1 MELKGNIPAIVTP
14 FDKEDEVDQEGLKK
28 NIEFLINHID
38 GVVPC
43 GTTGESP
50 TLTYEEHKQVIE
62 HVIDI
67 VNGRVTVIAGTG
79 SNSTR
84 EAIELTKHA
93 AELGADASLIVAPY
107 YNRPTQKG
115 IYQHYKA
122 IAENCNLPLVVYNIP
137 SRTGINIE
145 PSTFEKLAKLDNII
159 GVKAASGNLGQMM
172 KILNQTDLTLVSGDD
187 NLILPVMSIG
197 GKGVISVA
205 SNIIPEAI
213 SEMISAFEK
222 GDLEKARE
230 INYRYFK
237 LFNSI
242 FLETNPGPIK
252 EAMKMMGLAAGHVR
266 APLVDLGA
274 DNREKL
280 KSVLVELDLI
290 GG

>member
-1 MELKGNIPAIVTP
+1 MEFKGNIPAIVTP
-14 FDKEDEVDQEGLKK
+14 FDEEDGVDQEGLKK
-28 NIEFLINHID
+28 NIEFVINHID

-50 TLTYEEHKQVIE
+50 TLSYEEHKHVIE
-62 HVIDI
+62 MVIDI
-67 VNGRVTVIAGTG
+67 VDGRVPVIAGTG
-79 SNSTR
+79 SNSTK

-93 AELGADASLIVAPY
+93 GDVGADGALLIAPY
-107 YNRPTQKG
+107 YNKPTQKG

-137 SRTGINIE
+137 SRTGVNIE
-145 PSTFEKLAKLDNII
+145 PSTFEKLAKLENIV
-159 GVKAASGNLGQMM
+159 GVKEASGNLGQMM
-172 KILNQTDLTLVSGDD
+172 KIIERSDLTLLSGDD
-187 NLILPVMSIG
+187 NLILPVLAIG

-205 SNIIPEAI
+205 ANIIPEAI
-213 SEMISAFEK
+213 SEMIKAFER

-252 EAMKMMGLAAGHVR
+252 EAMNMMGLAAGHVR
-266 APLVDLGA
+266 SPLVNLG
-274 DNREKL
+274 DENRERL
-280 KSVLVELDLI
+280 RGVLVELNLI
-290 GG
+290 GD

>member
-1 MELKGNIPAIVTP
+1 MEFKGNIPAIVTP
-14 FDKEDEVDQEGLKK
+14 FDEEDGVDQEGLKK
-28 NIEFLINHID
+28 NIEFVINHID

-50 TLTYEEHKQVIE
+50 TLSYEEHKHVIE
-62 HVIDI
+62 MVIDI
-67 VNGRVTVIAGTG
+67 VDGRVPVIAGTG
-79 SNSTR
+79 SNSTK

-93 AELGADASLIVAPY
+93 GDVGADGALLVAPY
-107 YNRPTQKG
+107 YNKPTQKG
-115 IYQHYKA
+115 VYQHYKA

-145 PSTFEKLAKLDNII
+145 PSTFEKLAKLENIV
-159 GVKAASGNLGQMM
+159 GVKEASGNLGQMM
-172 KILNQTDLTLVSGDD
+172 KILEHSDLTLLSGDD
-187 NLILPVMSIG
+187 NLILPVLAIG

-205 SNIIPEAI
+205 ANIIPEAI
-213 SEMISAFEK
+213 SEMIKAFER

-252 EAMKMMGLAAGHVR
+252 EAMNMMGLAAGHVR
-266 APLVDLGA
+266 SPLVNLG
-274 DNREKL
+274 DENRERL
-280 KSVLVELDLI
+280 RGVLVELSLI
-290 GG
+290 GD

>member
-1 MELKGNIPAIVTP
+1 MELKGNIPAIITP

-28 NIEFLINHID
+28 NIDFLINHID

-50 TLTYEEHKQVIE
+50 TLTYEEHKQVIG

-67 VNGRVTVIAGTG
+67 VNGRVPVIAGTG

-107 YNRPTQKG
+107 YNRPTQEG

-122 IAENCNLPLVVYNIP
+122 IAKSCNLPLVVYNIP

-145 PSTFEKLAKLDNII
+145 PSTFEKLAKIDNIV
-159 GVKAASGNLGQMM
+159 GVKAASGNFGQMM
-172 KILNQTDLTLVSGDD
+172 KILDNTDLTLVSGDD
-187 NLILPVMSIG
+187 NLTLPVLSIG

-222 GDLEKARE
+222 GDLETARE

-237 LFNSI
+237 LFNAI

-266 APLVDLGA
+266 APLVDLG
-274 DNREKL
+274 DENREKL
-280 KSVLVELDLI
+280 KSVLVELGLI